1 MPVIVT
7 PGFLAN
13 RGEFYFQMASQVEAG
28 IPIVVALSNQLS
40 NPLSP
45 SFVRPIETLIGHIE
59 QGGGVADSLDAI
71 GDWLPTFD
79 RALIRAGEDSGRL
92 DQCFRVLAEYYRER
106 AELSK
111 RVISFAIYPIL
122 VVHVAIIVFPPQ
134 ALVAL
139 IQGDPIA
146 FLVQKAMILG
156 FLYAAALLALYVV
169 QREGGRRWQ
178 SLAER
183 VFHRVPMLGSA
194 RRNLAF
200 SRLTLSLESL
210 ISAGVGIV
218 QAWPTAARACG
229 SPAIERAVEKSMP
242 KMEHGWMPSDAIR
255 EHRIFPTHFT
265 GLYQTGEQS
274 GRMDE
279 TLRRMHAHYQ
289 EEGFRKMKAFA
300 FWAPNI
306 AYGVVALAVAW
317 HILKFFMEY
326 FKTLSDAIG

>member
-13 RGEFYFQMASQVEAG
+13 RGDFYFEMASQVEAG
-28 IPIVVALSNQLS
+28 IPLISALH
-40 NPLSP
+40 NPLAT

-59 QGGGVADSLDAI
+59 QGGGLADSLDAM
-71 GDWLPTFD
+71 GECLPVFD
-79 RALIRAGEDSGRL
+79 RALIRAGEESGRL
-92 DQCFRVLAEYYRER
+92 DQCFRVLAEYYRKR

-111 RVISFAIYPIL
+111 RVISFSIYPML
-122 VVHVAIIVFPPQ
+122 VVHVAIVVFPPQ

-139 IQGDPIA
+139 IQGDPMA
-146 FLVQKAMILG
+146 FIIQKAVIFG
-156 FLYAAALLALYVV
+156 FLYAVGFFGLIVV
-169 QREGGRRWQ
+169 TREGGHGWQ
-178 SLAER
+178 SLVER
-183 VFHRVPMLGSA
+183 VFHRVPLLGAA

-200 SRLTLSLESL
+200 SRLTLSLEAL

-229 SPAIERAVEKSMP
+229 SPAIERAVEKALP

-255 EHRIFPTHFT
+255 EHGIFSAHFT

-279 TLRRMHAHYQ
+279 ALRRMHSHYQ
-289 EEGFRKMKAFA
+289 EEGYRKMEAFA
-300 FWAPNI
+300 FWAPNVV
-306 AYGVVALAVAW
+306 YGIVVLVIAW
-317 HILKFFMEY
+317 HILQFFMEY
-326 FKTLSDAIG
+326 FKTISDAIG